1 MPKTNTKITVDIP
14 TVDHKKLKMLAAYH
28 GKTMREIFVELIE
41 HGLEHYQECPE
52 DHTPNETT
60 KKALE
65 NVKTKKGFKKAD
77 TVEEFFKK
85 LPPFKKRN

>member
-1 MPKTNTKITVDIP
+1 MAKNNTRVTVDIP

-28 GKTMREIFVELIE
+28 GKSMREIFVELIE
-41 HGLEHYQECPE
+41 HGLEHYKKCPE

-65 NVKTKKGFKKAD
+65 NVKNRKGLNKAD
-77 TVEEFFKK
+77 TIEELFKK
-85 LPPFKKRN
+85 LGS

>member
-52 DHTPNETT
+52 DHTPNEMT

-65 NVKTKKGFKKAD
+65 NIEARKGLKKAES
-77 TVEEFFKK
+77 VEDLFKK
-85 LPPFKKRN
+85 LGE